1 MTDWVDMK
9 LLNVYQKG
17 KPMPKLLIFFLL
29 VLMSFSSLA
38 NKIEHHQPKNSILLT
53 VILKHNQSNNF
64 EEFQKI
70 LEEQKFFEKFPPEGV
85 SVVSWYVMMGIGQV
99 VTLEVPA
106 HKLREVNLAVENT
119 AWKAFTVEFYATY
132 DLYPVFKDKLKNKAK
147 VAY

>member
-1 MTDWVDMK
+1 MSK
-9 LLNVYQKG
+9 LS
-17 KPMPKLLIFFLL
+17 IFFLF
-29 VLMSFSSLA
+29 VLISFSTLA
-38 NKIEHHQPKNSILLT
+38 EQIEHKQPKDSILLT
-53 VILKHNQSNNF
+53 VILKHNQNNNF
-64 EEFQKI
+64 EEFQKV
-70 LEEQKFFEKFPPEGV
+70 LEEQQFFEKFPPEGV

-147 VAY
+147 VTY